1 MAGTAARNEEFEVAY
16 LELFPR
22 AATLAYR
29 LLGNRTAAEDVA
41 AEALARAYA
50 KWSKIGHL
58 PYRDAWV
65 LRVAI
70 NLAIDATKRRS
81 PAVLSQEPL
90 DATEAAIVRLALIGA
105 LKSLPRRQRQAV
117 ALRYLSGLRETE
129 VAEALGI
136 STGTTSAH
144 LRRGL
149 DSLRS
154 RLGNDFREDVFI
166 GEPNQAN

>member
-1 MAGTAARNEEFEVAY
+1 MAGTAARNEEFEAAY

-50 KWSKIGHL
+50 RWPRIAHL
-58 PYRDAWV
+58 PYRDGWI
-65 LRVAI
+65 LRVAV
-70 NLAIDATKRRS
+70 NLAIDATRRR
-81 PAVLSQEPL
+81 PFAFTAQEPL
-90 DATEAAIVRLALIGA
+90 DATEAAVVRLALVNA
-105 LKSLPRRQRQAV
+105 LRSLPRRQRQAV
-117 ALRYLSGLRETE
+117 ALRYLSGFREKE

-136 STGTTSAH
+136 SSGTASAH

-149 DSLRS
+149 DAMRR
-154 RLGNDFREDVFI
+154 RLGNDFREDVFV
-166 GEPNQAN
+166 GEPNQT